1 MQSDNNSNLNH
12 LLSNDELLEVGQKV
26 FELESSALE
35 YSGKL
40 INQTFLDA
48 VKVLYSCKGKTII
61 TGLGKSGIAGKKI
74 AATLSS
80 TGMPS
85 LFLHAGEAG
94 HGDLGVVS
102 AGDVVIAL
110 SYSGET
116 HEVVEMIPR
125 FKLLGVPVI
134 ALTGN
139 VHSGL
144 GEAADVVVDVSVKK
158 YPWPYGLLPTA
169 SNAVTVAMGDAFAI
183 ALLMARGVREED
195 FASLHPG
202 GLLGRKMLVKVRNLM
217 HSGEELPMVPLKASL
232 REVLVEITAK
242 RLGVACVV
250 DNGVKFVGIITD
262 GDVRRLLET
271 NPNPLDLT
279 ADSIMTSDPKTTTE
293 NTLSATA
300 LHEMEALK
308 ITSLP
313 VVSNEGNLT
322 GLVHIHDILK
332 LEINR

>member
-1 MQSDNNSNLNH
+1 MKSDDNSNLNH
-12 LLSNDELLEVGQKV
+12 LLSNDELLKVGRKV
-26 FELESSALE
+26 FELESCALAH
-35 YSGKL
+35 SGQL
-40 INQTFLDA
+40 IDGKFLDA
-48 VKVLYSCKGKTII
+48 VEVLFACKGKTII
-61 TGLGKSGIAGKKI
+61 TGLGKSGIAGQKI

-102 AGDVVIAL
+102 VGDVVIAL

-116 HEVVEMIPR
+116 HEVVGLIPR

-134 ALTGN
+134 ALTGKI
-139 VHSGL
+139 HSAL
-144 GEAADVVVDVSVKK
+144 GEAADVVVDVSVKS

-202 GLLGRKMLVKVRNLM
+202 GLLGRKMLVKVKNLM
-217 HSGEELPMVPLKASL
+217 HSGDELPLVRPEDKM
-232 REVLVEITAK
+232 REVLMEMTAK

-250 DNGVKFVGIITD
+250 DDGMRFIGIITD
-262 GDVRRLLET
+262 GDVRRVLET
-271 NPNPLDLT
+271 KSNPLELS
-279 ADSIMTSDPKTTTE
+279 AKAVMTVNPKRTTE

-300 LHEMEALK
+300 LHEMESLS

-313 VVSNEGNLT
+313 VVNEAGNLT

-332 LEINR
+332 LEISQ